1 MPFFPCNKL
10 ITDLV
15 PQMLF
20 VGIQESSRNSLQDRK
35 HNKGKAG
42 KPSKSV
48 VQPGNRCQSVETTVV
63 AAFDRWF
70 LIDFNN
76 NSCFPKDE
84 QDGEVEML
92 RNTSQRCL
100 QIKLIQNK
108 SPINS

>member
-70 LIDFNN
+70 FNR
-76 NSCFPKDE
+76 F
-84 QDGEVEML
+84 
-92 RNTSQRCL
+92 
-100 QIKLIQNK
+100 
-108 SPINS
+108 